1 MHRFL
6 VFVIITLAGIPSV
19 AQNPY
24 QVDWKKD
31 GFIMGG
37 TGVMAGI
44 TLIINN
50 HLSPLTLGE
59 IEGLDEHD
67 INWFDRSATKHFS
80 SAANRR
86 SDFGQNVPIAIG
98 AVSPFILPVLSGK
111 IEGYGK
117 EMFILLLLWSETNL
131 MISTSTHLLKSWT
144 KRARPF
150 VYNSDVGLDRKQ
162 SINARKSFISGHTS
176 ASAAN
181 MFFLAKVFSDY
192 FPESKLKPYVWGVA
206 VAIPAW
212 TGFERY
218 FAGKHFPTDIVTGFA
233 FGALCGYLIP
243 HMHKT
248 KLSYKEN
255 NLVLY
260 PYSRFNQYGVQMVLK
275 F

>member
-6 VFVIITLAGIPSV
+6 TFLIITLAGLPSV
-19 AQNPY
+19 AQIPY

-31 GFIMGG
+31 GLLMGS

-50 HLSPLTLGE
+50 QLSPLTIGE
-59 IEGLDEHD
+59 IEGLNEHD
-67 INWFDRSATKHFS
+67 INWFDRNATLHFS
-80 SAANRR
+80 STANRR
-86 SDFGQNVPIAIG
+86 SDYGEMVPIAIG
-98 AVSPFILPVLSGK
+98 AVSPFILPVISGK

-131 MISTSTHLLKSWT
+131 MSATGTHLLKNWT

-150 VYNSDVGLDRKQ
+150 VYNSEVGLEIKQ
-162 SINARKSFISGHTS
+162 SISARKSFISGHTT

-192 FPESKLKPYVWGVA
+192 FPQSKLKPYVWGVA
-206 VAIPAW
+206 VVIPAW

-218 FAGKHFPTDIVTGFA
+218 LAGKHFPTDIVSGFA

-243 HMHKT
+243 HMHKV
-248 KLSYKEN
+248 KSSNKES

-260 PYSRFNQYGVQMVLK
+260 PYTRLNQYGLQMVLN

>member
-6 VFVIITLAGIPSV
+6 AFVIIAVTGLPSV
-19 AQNPY
+19 AQIPY

-31 GFIMGG
+31 GLLMAS
-37 TGVMAGI
+37 TTVMAGVN
-44 TLIINN
+44 LIINN
-50 HLSPLTLGE
+50 QLSPLSIEE
-59 IEGLDEHD
+59 IEGLNVHD
-67 INWFDRSATKHFS
+67 VNWFDRNATLHFS

-86 SDFGQNVPIAIG
+86 SDYGELVPIAIG
-98 AVSPFILPVLSGK
+98 AVSPFILPVLSRR

-117 EMFILLLLWSETNL
+117 EMFILLLIWSETNL
-131 MISTSTHLLKSWT
+131 MSTTGAHLLKSWT

-150 VYNSDVGLDRKQ
+150 VYNSEVGLEMKQ
-162 SINARKSFISGHTS
+162 SISARKSFISGHTT

-192 FPESKLKPYVWGVA
+192 FPQSKLKPYVWGVA

-218 FAGKHFPTDIVTGFA
+218 LAGKHFPTDIVSGFA

-243 HMHKT
+243 HMHKE
-248 KLSYKEN
+248 KSSNKES
-255 NLVLY
+255 NLVFY
-260 PYSRFNQYGVQMVLK
+260 PYSRFNHYGLQMVLK